1 MLSAIVAIDN
11 NNGIGKD
18 NDLLYSHKLD
28 MKRFV
33 EKTRGKTVIMGYKT
47 WLSLKKPFLPGRR
60 NVVLFDAEGPD
71 DIPDIFYNAL
81 IQVDDIE
88 KLTWATPLHFIK
100 NIRAYR
106 DSEEEFIIMGG
117 ANIYDRFYPY
127 LDKLYLTI
135 FDRFEEA
142 DKFFP
147 KINWNRWDIYFSDY
161 PEEDVLFLDMTRK

>member
-33 EKTRGKTVIMGYKT
+33 EKTKDKTVIMGYKT

-88 KLTWATPLHFIK
+88 KLTWATPLHFIE

-135 FDRFEEA
+135 FDRSEEA

>member
-33 EKTRGKTVIMGYKT
+33 EKTKGKTVIMGYKT

-88 KLTWATPLHFIK
+88 KLTWATPLHFIE

-135 FDRFEEA
+135 FDRSEEA

-147 KINWNRWDIYFSDY
+147 KVNWSRWDIYFSDY

>member
-11 NNGIGKD
+11 NNGIGKN

-33 EKTRGKTVIMGYKT
+33 EKTKGKTVIMGYKT

-60 NVVLFDAEGPD
+60 NVVLFDADGPD

-88 KLTWATPLHFIK
+88 KLTWATPLHFIE
-100 NIRAYR
+100 NIRVYR

-117 ANIYDRFYPY
+117 ANVYDRFYPY

-135 FDRFEEA
+135 FDRSEEA

>member
-33 EKTRGKTVIMGYKT
+33 EKTKGKTVIMGYKT

-88 KLTWATPLHFIK
+88 KLTWATPLHFIE

-117 ANIYDRFYPY
+117 ANIYDKFYPY

-135 FDRFEEA
+135 FDRSEEA

-161 PEEDVLFLDMTRK
+161 LEEDVLFLDMTRK

>member
-33 EKTRGKTVIMGYKT
+33 EKTKGKTVIMGYKT

-88 KLTWATPLHFIK
+88 KLTWATPLHFIE
-100 NIRAYR
+100 NIRTYR

-135 FDRFEEA
+135 FDRSEEA

>member
-33 EKTRGKTVIMGYKT
+33 EKTKGKTVIMGYKT

-88 KLTWATPLHFIK
+88 KLTWATPLHFIE

-117 ANIYDRFYPY
+117 ANIYDKFYPY

-135 FDRFEEA
+135 FDRSEEA

>member
-33 EKTRGKTVIMGYKT
+33 EKTKGKTVIMGYKT

-88 KLTWATPLHFIK
+88 KLTWATPLHFIE

-135 FDRFEEA
+135 FNRSEEA

>member
-33 EKTRGKTVIMGYKT
+33 EKTKGKTVIMGYKT

-88 KLTWATPLHFIK
+88 KLTWATPLHFIE

-135 FDRFEEA
+135 FDRLEEA

>member
-33 EKTRGKTVIMGYKT
+33 EKTKGKTVVMGYKT

-60 NVVLFDAEGPD
+60 NVVLLNAEKPD

-88 KLTWATPLHFIK
+88 KLTWSTPLRFIE
-100 NIRAYR
+100 NIKAYR
-106 DSEEEFIIMGG
+106 DSEEEFIIIGG
-117 ANIYDRFYPY
+117 ANIYDKFYPF

-135 FDRFEEA
+135 FNRSEEA
-142 DKFFP
+142 DRFFP
-147 KINWNRWDIYFSDY
+147 KINWDRWDIYFSDY

>member
-28 MKRFV
+28 MKRFI
-33 EKTRGKTVIMGYKT
+33 EKTKGKTVIMGYKT

-71 DIPDIFYNAL
+71 DIPDIFYNDL

-88 KLTWATPLHFIK
+88 KLTWTTPLHFIE
-100 NIRAYR
+100 NIKAYR

-117 ANIYDRFYPY
+117 ANIYDKFYPY

-135 FDRFEEA
+135 FDRSEEA

>member
-33 EKTRGKTVIMGYKT
+33 EKTKGKTVIMGYKT

-60 NVVLFDAEGPD
+60 NVILFDAEGPD

-88 KLTWATPLHFIK
+88 KLTWATPLHFIE

-106 DSEEEFIIMGG
+106 DSKEEFIIMGG

-135 FDRFEEA
+135 FDRSEEA

>member
-33 EKTRGKTVIMGYKT
+33 EKTKGKTVIMGYKT
-47 WLSLKKPFLPGRR
+47 WLSLKKPFLPERR

-88 KLTWATPLHFIK
+88 KLTWTTPLHFIE

-135 FDRFEEA
+135 FDRSEEA

>member
-28 MKRFV
+28 MRRFI
-33 EKTRGKTVIMGYKT
+33 EKTKGKTVIMGYKT

-88 KLTWATPLHFIK
+88 KLTWATPLHFIE

-117 ANIYDRFYPY
+117 ANIYDKFYPY

-135 FDRFEEA
+135 FDRSEEA